1 MVSSPNRFFANVS
14 TRYTIRNGLC
24 FFALA
29 KSSDP
34 IAVAA
39 IAHVAPVAA
48 AIASSVLKD
57 PAAVVTAALPE
68 ACEIA
73 ARQ

>member
-48 AIASSVLKD
+48 AVACGVLKA
-57 PAAVVTAALPE
+57 PAAIITAALPA